1 MFAKKIISWYLKNK
15 RDLPWRN
22 TDNPYYIWLSEIIL
36 QQTRVQQGLPYYE
49 KFVENFQTVENLA
62 AANEGEVLRL
72 WQGLGY
78 YSRGRNLHKTA
89 KVVVDEFGGKFPDNF
104 RDLQKLKGVGKY
116 TAAAIA
122 SFAFN
127 ESVPAIDGNALRVIA
142 RFFEIFDPIDS
153 PTVQKNIFEISSG
166 LMKNVHAGNYNQA
179 VMELGAIV
187 CTPKNPSCRACPINI
202 ECKAFEHKSVGNIPI
217 KAKKTKVSNKFLQ
230 YFVFEYNSHL
240 WLKKRTENEIW
251 ANMYDFYLVESKNLE
266 YFENLEK
273 CIQEFKIDAEEII
286 NYPTI
291 SHILTHQRQQI
302 VFVKIR
308 CKSNPIIENGDWY
321 NSAELDEL
329 AKPKIIVDFLERLKK
344 D

>member
-1 MFAKKIISWYLKNK
+1 
-15 RDLPWRN
+15 
-22 TDNPYYIWLSEIIL
+22 
-36 QQTRVQQGLPYYE
+36 
-49 KFVENFQTVENLA
+49 LA

-89 KVVVDEFGGKFPDNF
+89 KVVVDEFGGRFPDNF

-153 PTVQKNIFEISSG
+153 PTVQKNIFEISSV
-166 LMKNVHAGNYNQA
+166 LMQNVHAGNYNQA

-187 CTPKNPSCRACPINI
+187 CTPKKPSCNACPINI
-202 ECKAFEHKSVGNIPI
+202 ECKAFKHKSVGNIPI

-240 WLKKRTENEIW
+240 WLKKRAENEIW
-251 ANMYDFYLVESKNLE
+251 ANMYDFYLVESENLE
-266 YFENLEK
+266 YFENIEK
-273 CIQEFKIDAEEII
+273 CLQEFKIDAEEII

-291 SHILTHQRQQI
+291 SNLLTHQRQQI

-308 CKSNPIIENGDWY
+308 CKSNPIIDNGNWY

>member
-49 KFVENFQTVENLA
+49 KFVENFKTVEALA

-89 KVVVDEFGGKFPDNF
+89 QLVVREYGGRFPDNF
-104 RDLQKLKGVGKY
+104 KDLQKLKGVGRY

-127 ESVPAIDGNALRVIA
+127 ESVPAIDGNALRVLT

-153 PTVQKNIFEISSG
+153 PSVQKNIFDIATD
-166 LMKNVHAGNYNQA
+166 LMKNVDAGNYNQA
-179 VMELGAIV
+179 VMELGATV
-187 CTPKNPSCRACPINI
+187 CTPKNPNCEECPINI
-202 ECKAFEHKSVGNIPI
+202 ECKAFENKSVSQIPI
-217 KAKKTKVSNKFLQ
+217 KAKKTKVSQKFFQ
-230 YFVFEYNSHL
+230 YFVFEHAGSY
-240 WLKKRTENEIW
+240 WLKKRADNEIW
-251 ANMYDFYLVESKNLE
+251 ANMFDFYLVESENLD
-266 YFENLEK
+266 YHENLEK
-273 CIQEFKIDAEEII
+273 TIEAFNLEVESVKT
-286 NYPTI
+286 YPVVN
-291 SHILTHQRQQI
+291 HILTHQKQQI
-302 VFVKIR
+302 AFTEVK
-308 CKSNPIIENGDWY
+308 CKSASTIENGNWY
-321 NSAELDEL
+321 TIEELDDL
-329 AKPKIIVDFLERLKK
+329 AKPKIIVDFIENLKK
-344 D
+344 G

>member
-1 MFAKKIISWYLKNK
+1 MFAEKIISWYLKNK

-49 KFVENFQTVENLA
+49 KFVENFQTVEHLA

-89 KVVVDEFGGKFPDNF
+89 KVVVDELGGKFPDNF
-104 RDLQKLKGVGKY
+104 KDLQKLKGVGKY

-127 ESVPAIDGNALRVIA
+127 ESVPAIDGNALRVMA

-153 PTVQKNIFEISSG
+153 PTVQKNIFEISSE

-179 VMELGAIV
+179 VMELGATV
-187 CTPKNPSCRACPINI
+187 CTPKNPSCNVCPINI
-202 ECKAFEHKSVGNIPI
+202 ECKAFEHKSVSSIPI

-230 YFVFEYNSHL
+230 YFVFEYNSRL
-240 WLKKRTENEIW
+240 WLKKRAENEIW
-251 ANMYDFYLVESKNLE
+251 ANMYDFYLVESENLD
-266 YFENLEK
+266 YSENLEK
-273 CIQEFKIDAEEII
+273 CLQEFKIEAEEII
-286 NYPTI
+286 AYPTI
-291 SHILTHQRQQI
+291 NHILTHQKQQI
-302 VFVKIR
+302 AFVKIR
-308 CKSNPIIENGDWY
+308 CKSEPVIENGDCY
-321 NSAELDEL
+321 NLEELDNL
-329 AKPKIIVDFLERLKK
+329 AKPKIIVDFLKTLKGG
-344 D
+344 

>member
-49 KFVENFQTVENLA
+49 KFVENFKTVEALA

-89 KVVVDEFGGKFPDNF
+89 QVVVREYGGRFPDNF
-104 RDLQKLKGVGKY
+104 KDLQKLKGVGRY

-127 ESVPAIDGNALRVIA
+127 ESVPAIDGNALRVLT

-153 PTVQKNIFEISSG
+153 PSVQKNIFDIATD
-166 LMKNVHAGNYNQA
+166 LMKNVDAGNYNQA
-179 VMELGAIV
+179 VMELGATV
-187 CTPKNPSCRACPINI
+187 CTPKNPNCEECPINI
-202 ECKAFEHKSVGNIPI
+202 ECKAFENKSVSQIPI
-217 KAKKTKVSNKFLQ
+217 KAKKTKVSQKFFQ
-230 YFVFEYNSHL
+230 YFVFEHKGRY
-240 WLKKRTENEIW
+240 WLKKRADNEIW
-251 ANMYDFYLVESKNLE
+251 ANMYDFYLVESENLD
-266 YFENLEK
+266 YHENLEK
-273 CIQEFKIDAEEII
+273 TIEEFNIEVESVKT
-286 NYPTI
+286 YPVVN
-291 SHILTHQRQQI
+291 HILTHQKQQI
-302 VFVKIR
+302 AFTEVK
-308 CKSNPIIENGDWY
+308 CKSASTIGNGNWYTIE
-321 NSAELDEL
+321 ELDDL
-329 AKPKIIVDFLERLKK
+329 AKPKIIVDFIQNLKK
-344 D
+344 G